1 MSKQSLSLS
10 KDNHQ
15 ILSVSLLQVVMFES
29 GTLYWIEMIELL
41 MNSKVTWKKPHLSF
55 SFEKD
60 LESNLYPLSI
70 IFFKQ
75 AHFEDNIMTQRW

>member
-41 MNSKVTWKKPHLSF
+41 MNSKVT
-55 SFEKD
+55 
-60 LESNLYPLSI
+60 
-70 IFFKQ
+70 
-75 AHFEDNIMTQRW
+75 